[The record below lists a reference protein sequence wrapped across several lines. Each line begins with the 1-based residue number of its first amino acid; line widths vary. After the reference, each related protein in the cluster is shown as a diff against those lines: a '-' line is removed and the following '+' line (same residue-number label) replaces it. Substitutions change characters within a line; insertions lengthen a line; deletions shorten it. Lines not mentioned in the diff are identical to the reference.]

1 MTYQRRRPT
10 TRIVKLGFSMNITDN
25 KIRGLLIALLCCA
38 MGIVGC
44 GEAKESPDDEHLE
57 HFVPAHKP
65 KDFGELVE
73 QLALRVPQLTSA
85 ASPGGDDDHAMA
97 VQELSDII
105 GWIPELAADSELLK
119 ADFESAIATGN
130 KFFAVYAESFG
141 PKKLKAAELAEF
153 EPLIEELQKLVLK
166 SQAPK
171 ERM

>member
-1 MTYQRRRPT
+1 
-10 TRIVKLGFSMNITDN
+10 MNISDN
-25 KIRGLLIALLCCA
+25 NFRGLLIALLCCA

-73 QLALRVPQLTSA
+73 QLALRVPQWASA

-97 VQELSDII
+97 VQEMSDMI
-105 GWIPELAADSELLK
+105 GWIPELAADSELIK
-119 ADFESAIATGN
+119 ADFESAVATGN
-130 KFFAVYAESFG
+130 KLSAVYSERIGSTNA
-141 PKKLKAAELAEF
+141 KAIDVAEF
-153 EPLIEELQKLVLK
+153 EPLIEELRKLVPK
-166 SQAPK
+166 SQAQK

>member
-1 MTYQRRRPT
+1 
-10 TRIVKLGFSMNITDN
+10 MNITDN
-25 KIRGLLIALLCCA
+25 NFRGLLIALLCCA

-73 QLALRVPQLTSA
+73 QLALRVPPLASA

-97 VQELSDII
+97 VQEMSDII
-105 GWIPELAADSELLK
+105 GWIPELAADSELIK
-119 ADFESAIATGN
+119 ADFESAVATGN
-130 KFFAVYAESFG
+130 RLSAVYLAGIGSTNA
-141 PKKLKAAELAEF
+141 KAVDVAEF
-153 EPLIEELQKLVLK
+153 EPLIEELRKLVPK
-166 SQAPK
+166 SQAQK

>member
-1 MTYQRRRPT
+1 
-10 TRIVKLGFSMNITDN
+10 MNIKNNDF
-25 KIRGLLIALLCCA
+25 RGLLIALLCCA

-73 QLALRVPQLTSA
+73 QLALRVSQLASA

-97 VQELSDII
+97 MQEMSDII
-105 GWIPELAADSELLK
+105 GWIPELAADSELIK
-119 ADFESAIATGN
+119 ADFESAVATGN
-130 KFFAVYAESFG
+130 KLSAVYSEKVGSTNA
-141 PKKLKAAELAEF
+141 KAVDVAEF
-153 EPLIEELQKLVLK
+153 EPLIEELRKLVPK
-166 SQAPK
+166 SQAQK

>member
-1 MTYQRRRPT
+1 
-10 TRIVKLGFSMNITDN
+10 MNISDN
-25 KIRGLLIALLCCA
+25 NFRGLLIALLCCA

-73 QLALRVPQLTSA
+73 QLALRVPQWASA

-97 VQELSDII
+97 VQEMSDII
-105 GWIPELAADSELLK
+105 GWIPELAADSELIK
-119 ADFESAIATGN
+119 ADFESAVATGN
-130 KFFAVYAESFG
+130 KLSAVYSERIGSTNA
-141 PKKLKAAELAEF
+141 KAIDVAEF
-153 EPLIEELQKLVLK
+153 EPLIEELRKLVPK
-166 SQAPK
+166 SQAEK